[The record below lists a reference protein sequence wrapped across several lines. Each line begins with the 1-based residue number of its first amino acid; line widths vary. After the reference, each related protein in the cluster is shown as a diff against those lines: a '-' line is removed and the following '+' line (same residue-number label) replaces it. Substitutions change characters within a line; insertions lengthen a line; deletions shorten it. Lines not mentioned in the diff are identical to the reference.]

1 MVLNQQHI
9 YHGHVP
15 LEQGIVRVGSL
26 IFEGDLDAAVEEYNK
41 SKLGI
46 VLERQEEDDFAYF
59 GRGRTLSFGIYRRK
73 NGGVLVVTGDDPDDI
88 DSTIESFLEK
98 TLVTS
103 LPFD

>member
-1 MVLNQQHI
+1 MLNQQHI

-15 LEQGIVRVGSL
+15 IRQEMAPVGTL
-26 IFEGDLDAAVEEYNK
+26 IFGGDLDTAVEKYNK
-41 SKLGI
+41 SKPQI
-46 VLERQEEDDFAYF
+46 VLQRQEEENFAYF
-59 GRGRTLSFGIYRRK
+59 GRRRTLSFGIYRRK
-73 NGGVLVVTGDDPDDI
+73 KGGVLVVTGEHPDDI

>member
-1 MVLNQQHI
+1 MLNQQHI

-15 LEQGIVRVGSL
+15 IGQEIVQAGSL
-26 IFEGDLDAAVEEYNK
+26 IFGGNVDTAVEKYNK
-41 SKLGI
+41 SKPQI
-46 VLERQEEDDFAYF
+46 VLERQEEENIAYF
-59 GRGRTLSFGIYRRK
+59 GRGRTLSFGVYKREY
-73 NGGVLVVTGDDPDDI
+73 GGVLVVTGDDPDEI